1 MTTNPC
7 HRKCRAGFTLTE
19 IMIATAV
26 FTMIMSAVVAMNIF
40 AARSTSGVA
49 RMLELG
55 TKSNV
60 LNLLCNDVK
69 NAQSAAIQNYSGSTF
84 SSISYGSAQ
93 QGNAL
98 KVVVPSGTNTATIY
112 YYVDANGDMWR
123 WDKTSTN
130 YTAKR
135 YLTDITNTVV
145 FSSEDY
151 SGAVVSNSIAR
162 TLIDINVFVL
172 DENPNDYRQILNLRA
187 SAEIRNW

>member
-1 MTTNPC
+1 MHSSNP
-7 HRKCRAGFTLTE
+7 KFQAGFTLTE
-19 IMIATAV
+19 MMVATSV
-26 FTMIMSAVVAMNIF
+26 FTMIMGAVLAMNIF

-55 TKSNV
+55 AKSNV

-69 NAQSAAIQNYSGSTF
+69 NARSAAVQNYSSSIF
-84 SSISYGSAQ
+84 SSIAYGSAQ

-112 YYVDANGDMWR
+112 YYVDDSGDMWR
-123 WDKTSTN
+123 WDTTSTN
-130 YTAKR
+130 NTAKR
-135 YLTDITNTVV
+135 YLTDLTNTVV

-151 SGAVVSNSIAR
+151 SGAIVSNTIAR
-162 TLIDINVFVL
+162 TLIDINVFIL
-172 DENPNDYRQILNLRA
+172 DENPRDFRQILNLRA